1 MEQINPQDESIQS
14 EPAAEAGDIM
24 PSTEELLQASERK
37 AQEHYDAWMY
47 AKAETENMRRRAADL
62 EAALAEASDTVGSAA
77 LGGVE
82 PLRALAAIRARVGGT
97 GVTAALAAASAA
109 QVSADAAA
117 EVAELRGRLA
127 DAEAGFEAERGRA
140 DALAAQVGRGM
151 GRLTRAVSGTTP
163 ASPLP
168 STDAPGAPAAA
179 GLTSA
184 AVAVAA
190 DTL

>member
-1 MEQINPQDESIQS
+1 METAIGRLQGDTQRV
-14 EPAAEAGDIM
+14 AAERDAASRRERAAALSLAKERRVSAG
-24 PSTEELLQASERK
+24 L
-37 AQEHYDAWMY
+37 
-47 AKAETENMRRRAADL
+47 RRRTADL
-62 EAALAEASDTVGSAA
+62 EAALAEVGDTVGSAA

-140 DALAAQVGRGM
+140 DALAAQVGRG
-151 GRLTRAVSGTTP
+151 RQTTAVCGTTP

-190 DTL
+190 GAL